1 MLSRTSVVR
10 QTNPEG
16 LESLD
21 CRTTERREI
30 IMRKMNGMGRNDYNI
45 RIQPTVLGTKDVFWG
60 RGQSLEAAPFYE
72 LAFHALGF

>member
-1 MLSRTSVVR
+1 MFSRTSVVR

-21 CRTTERREI
+21 CRTTERKE
-30 IMRKMNGMGRNDYNI
+30 IMRKMNGTGRNECNI

-60 RGQSLEAAPFYE
+60 GEQSLEAAPFMS
-72 LAFHALGF
+72 